1 MITMERKEIKDIG
14 DIQFL
19 VDTFYSKI
27 RKDDLLAEI
36 FEEVIRDDWDA
47 HLKTMYTFWQTIL
60 LNERTY
66 YGSPFPPHANLPVE
80 IEHFGRW
87 IHLFHETLDEHFK
100 GEQAEEA
107 KWRSER
113 MADMFLQRIRYF
125 RESSTK
131 PLI

>member
-1 MITMERKEIKDIG
+1 MKTMEKKEIKDIG

-19 VDTFYSKI
+19 VDTFYAKI

-36 FEEVIRDDWDA
+36 FEEVIGDDWDA

-80 IEHFGRW
+80 IEHFRRW
-87 IHLFHETLDEHFK
+87 IHLFHETLDEHFE

-125 RESSTK
+125 RESPTK